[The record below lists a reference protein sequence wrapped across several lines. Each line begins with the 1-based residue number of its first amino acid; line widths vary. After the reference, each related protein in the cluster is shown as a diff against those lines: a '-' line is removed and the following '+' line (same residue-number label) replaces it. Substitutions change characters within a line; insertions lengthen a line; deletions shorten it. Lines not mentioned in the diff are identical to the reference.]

1 MRGARRLE
9 HVLPRGLSVALA
21 AIGICLAMAAG
32 ALGAPQLL
40 PVEQVRPGLTGYG
53 LTVVQG
59 TRIDRFDVEVLGVVE
74 QAGPAGDLIL
84 VRVSGPAVEGFGG
97 IAAGMSGSPVY
108 VDGRL
113 LGAIGY
119 AFEFSDHSVGMVTPI
134 EDMLEVLRR
143 VPGEPSPESSGLGPQ
158 ARERGVYRHVAL
170 ASDPASAQRM
180 RETLPKD
187 TAIMVPVATP
197 VMVGGFGPRAR
208 RAVERLLAPF
218 GLMLVPGG
226 GAAPVG
232 VGGATG
238 AESVEL
244 QPGSAF
250 GVGLVHGDVSLTA
263 IGTVTYVDGSRFVGF
278 GHPFLQK
285 GSVDFFA
292 GPAYIHRTVSSLTV
306 PFKVGSLI
314 GEPKAVLTEDRRAA
328 VAGRTD
334 AEPDAIRLTVTVEDV
349 SAGRSRTFEARVV
362 RDDLLTVPLVAIA
375 SLEALDRGLDRIG
388 PGTARTIYRIHGR
401 ALPGGGTFARD
412 AMDYSPSDI
421 SARLLSDFLGTL
433 QTLLTNRFEDIGL
446 TSIDLTVQVSQ
457 QRQTAAI
464 VRARP
469 LNDAVRPGERLGVAV
484 DLLPYRGELETRIL
498 TLQIPEDAA
507 PGTVSVTVRGGS
519 PGSFSLGL
527 DLESLLSGEG
537 APTESEEPEE
547 APLDEGEVPTNLEK
561 LIETL
566 EGREK
571 SNELV
576 AEFYPG
582 VLPVRADEADE
593 PTDPP
598 ASGRATRVPGD
609 GSSAGS
615 TTKPGEERTE
625 TGAVK
630 RALITP
636 WVIEGSTS
644 FDVRIL
650 SRSTEPARGP
660 GAVQASG
667 GLSTP

>member
-1 MRGARRLE
+1 MRGARRLDRI
-9 HVLPRGLSVALA
+9 LPRALAVALA
-21 AIGICLAMAAG
+21 ATGLCLAAAG
-32 ALGAPQLL
+32 ALAAPELL
-40 PVEQVRPGLTGYG
+40 PVEQVRPGLIGYG

-84 VRVSGPAVEGFGG
+84 VRVSGPAVEPFGG

-134 EDMLEVLRR
+134 ADMLEVLRR
-143 VPGEPSPESSGLGPQ
+143 VPGEPSPASSGPEAQ
-158 ARERGVYRHVAL
+158 ARERGPYRHVAL
-170 ASDPASAQRM
+170 APDPATARRM
-180 RETLPKD
+180 RETLPAD
-187 TAIMVPVATP
+187 TAVMLPVATP

-208 RAVERLLAPF
+208 RAVERLFAPF

-232 VGGATG
+232 AGAATG
-238 AESVEL
+238 ADPVEL
-244 QPGSAF
+244 RPGSAF
-250 GVGLVHGDVSLTA
+250 GVGLVQGDVSLTA

-292 GPAYIHRTVSSLTV
+292 GPAYIHRTVGSLSV
-306 PFKVGSLI
+306 PFKVGSLV
-314 GEPKAVLTEDRRAA
+314 GEPSAVLTEDRRAA

-334 AEPDAIRLTVTVEDV
+334 AQPDAIRLRVTVGDV
-349 SAGRSRTFEARVV
+349 SGGGSRTLEARVV
-362 RDDLLTVPLVAIA
+362 RDDLLTVPLVAVA
-375 SLEALDRGLDRIG
+375 ALEALDRGLDRIG
-388 PGTARTIYRIHGR
+388 PGTARTIYRIEGK
-401 ALPGGGTFARD
+401 ALPGSGIFARD
-412 AMDYSPSDI
+412 AMDYSASDI
-421 SARLLSDFLGTL
+421 AARLLGDFLGTL
-433 QTLLTNRFEDIGL
+433 QTLLTNRLEDIGL

-469 LNDAVRPGERLGVAV
+469 LSDAVRPGERLGVAV

-537 APTESEEPEE
+537 GPTKSEESDQ
-547 APLDEGEVPTNLEK
+547 APLDEGEIPTNLEK
-561 LIETL
+561 LLETL

-582 VLPVRADEADE
+582 VLPGRADQGADA
-593 PTDPP
+593 TDAPEG
-598 ASGRATRVPGD
+598 GRVTRLPGD
-609 GSSAGS
+609 GSSVESA
-615 TTKPGEERTE
+615 PEPEGEGRTE

-630 RALITP
+630 RTLITP
-636 WVIEGSTS
+636 WVIEGSAS
-644 FDVRIL
+644 FDVHIL
-650 SRSTEPARGP
+650 GRSTEPARAP
-660 GAVQASG
+660 GTVQADG
-667 GLSTP
+667 GPVTP